1 MISVL
6 IITLK
11 PRRLLVG
18 THAGLLQLASDLVK
32 QNTVSHPSIKVE
44 DHSTRTIVTKV
55 VLPYL
60 RAHGFTVRELP
71 YWVNY
76 KEGGKPEEPSRE
88 PLEGWVEK
96 VNLVAQK
103 GKGDP
108 HLVLS
113 GHMDTVSA
121 SLKDWTDKTPGPFQ
135 LTLHDGKYYGRGIAD
150 MKLFLALAM
159 VAGGEIDESELVQ
172 PFALYFTS
180 DEEIGCVGVSQLF
193 GIQPDGRPSSDVVVP
208 KYVIIGEPTNTVPV
222 NVHKGYMFLQVQ
234 LMGKTGHSAKP
245 DTGRSV
251 VKLALPKVIECLNRT
266 ELRLRFITDSLFDPP
281 YPTLN
286 QGVVTTGPD
295 AAKNKVAEKC
305 EMHIEIRP
313 VPGQDVDEMF
323 RVVQLAVAGA
333 IRDIP
338 GITAKVEPMRQ
349 FTPPMVTPVESPV
362 VQMAMRRSETTAQ
375 AVNYNT
381 EGGIFRRLGAE
392 TVIWGPG
399 SIDQAHKNDEFVEA
413 RWLDESVVQLYARAI
428 REMCGRRR

>member
-1 MISVL
+1 M
-6 IITLK
+6 
-11 PRRLLVG
+11 G
-18 THAGLLQLASDLVK
+18 THAGLLRLAEDLVA
-32 QNTVSHPSIKVE
+32 QNTVSHPSTKEE
-44 DHSTRTIVTKV
+44 DHSTRTIVADV
-55 VLPYL
+55 VVPYL
-60 RAHGFTVRELP
+60 RKHGFTIRELP
-71 YWVNY
+71 YWVSY
-76 KEGGKPEEPSRE
+76 KEGDKPPVPSRE

-103 GKGDP
+103 GEGDP

-113 GHMDTVSA
+113 AHMDTVSA
-121 SLKDWTDKTPGPFQ
+121 NPEEWTVTKDGPFK
-135 LTLHDGKYYGRGIAD
+135 LTLQDGKYYGRGIAD

-159 VAGGEIDESELVQ
+159 VAGGEIDESELEY

-193 GIQPDGRPSSDVVVP
+193 GIQADGSRSSDVAVP
-208 KYVIIGEPTNTVPV
+208 KYVIIGEPTELAPV
-222 NVHKGYMFLQVQ
+222 NVHKGYMFLQIE
-234 LMGKTGHSAKP
+234 LKGKTGHSAKP
-245 DTGRSV
+245 DLGRSV

-266 ELRLRFITDSLFDPP
+266 ELRLRFINDPLFDPS

-286 QGVVTTGPD
+286 QGVVTTGSD

-333 IRDIP
+333 IRDVA
-338 GITAKVEPMRQ
+338 GITAEVKPMRR
-349 FTPPMVTPVESPV
+349 FTPPMVTPVESEI
-362 VQMAMRRSETTAQ
+362 VQKAAQLFGKTVQ

-381 EGGIFRRLGAE
+381 EGGIFRSLGAE

-399 SIDQAHKNDEFVEA
+399 SIDQAHKNDEYVSA
-413 RWLDESVVQLYARAI
+413 SWLDESVVQLYARAI